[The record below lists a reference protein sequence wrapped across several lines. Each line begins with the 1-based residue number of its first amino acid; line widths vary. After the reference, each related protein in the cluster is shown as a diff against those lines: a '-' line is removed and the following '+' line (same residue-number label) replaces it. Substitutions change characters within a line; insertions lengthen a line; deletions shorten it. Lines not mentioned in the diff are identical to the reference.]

1 MRYKKI
7 LSVFF
12 TIAIAVVLFYGIDY
26 IKNSNKA
33 GAPANNNSSEVKPT
47 PVPNPK
53 LEAEYE
59 KNVKVI
65 LEKFSKKVSPLAIR
79 DELLNV
85 VVPDKYKNLHLDLV
99 LTFSNI
105 IKGSNNADQATIQD
119 AMEKLEQLKGENGW
133 MK

>member
-7 LSVFF
+7 LSLFF
-12 TIAIAVVLFYGIDY
+12 TIAIAVVLFYAINFF
-26 IKNSNKA
+26 K
-33 GAPANNNSSEVKPT
+33 NNNSNQKNINSNAAIEKPT

-59 KNVKVI
+59 KNIKAI
-65 LEKFSKKVSPLAIR
+65 LEKFSNKESPSTIR
-79 DELLNV
+79 DELLDV
-85 VVPDKYKNLHLDLV
+85 IVPDKYKNLHLDLV

-105 IKGSNNADQATIQD
+105 IRGSNNADQAAIQD
-119 AMEKLEQLKGENGW
+119 AVEKLENVKQENAW